1 MLAAAGKKEIYQ
13 QLYPLYPGAEIDLPE
28 ESYDAM
34 VATGAWG
41 KLDRPLMFRTYPF
54 SEKVALRR
62 YWVRGCRKR

>member
-54 SEKVALRR
+54 SEKEVLLRH
-62 YWVRGCRKR
+62 WVLAYRKH

>member
-1 MLAAAGKKEIYQ
+1 M
-13 QLYPLYPGAEIDLPE
+13 YPLYPGAEIDLPE

-54 SEKVALRR
+54 SEKEVLLRH
-62 YWVRGCRKR
+62 WVLAYRKH